1 LSEIEAVS
9 ETIEILTSDEAR
21 DAANGTYMQVS
32 SFMQVTSTARRQ
44 KRAAAL
50 LRRAALK
57 SRSADLEMLATSAEL
72 DGFEKV
78 KKAMDDL
85 VALLNTQQAD
95 EVKKNDWCKDELQE
109 NEMSTLKKE
118 DEQADLEAKI
128 ENLKSSVKTFGEE
141 IKAANAAIDQA
152 YVDLQSASMD
162 RKAENMDFQKVVAD
176 QTTTREILLK
186 AVDKLASFYAKSSLL
201 QQKKAEHK
209 QAPPVVQAEY
219 KPSGGAGG
227 IMSML
232 EKLIEETKTIT
243 AESKKA
249 ESEAQKAYE
258 TLIADTNASVKDL
271 MKEITTKEEATSTAK
286 KDTVQA
292 EADLQ
297 DTTDE
302 LEGLSKYEA
311 DLHDEC
317 DYILKNFDTRQQ
329 ARAAEIESIKEAKAI
344 LSGAK

>member
-1 LSEIEAVS
+1 
-9 ETIEILTSDEAR
+9 
-21 DAANGTYMQVS
+21 MQVG
-32 SFMQVTSTARRQ
+32 SFLQVSSTARRQ

-57 SRSADLEMLATSAEL
+57 SKSPELALLATSAEL

-85 VALLNTQQAD
+85 VALLKTQQAD

-109 NEMSTLKKE
+109 NEMNTLKKE

-152 YVDLQSASMD
+152 YVDLQRASMD

-186 AVDKLASFYAKSSLL
+186 ALDKLASFYDKSALL
-201 QQKKAEHK
+201 QKNQHK
-209 QAPPVVQAEY
+209 HSQTPPVVQAEY

-232 EKLIEETKTIT
+232 
-243 AESKKA
+243 
-249 ESEAQKAYE
+249 
-258 TLIADTNASVKDL
+258 
-271 MKEITTKEEATSTAK
+271 
-286 KDTVQA
+286 
-292 EADLQ
+292 
-297 DTTDE
+297 
-302 LEGLSKYEA
+302 
-311 DLHDEC
+311 
-317 DYILKNFDTRQQ
+317 
-329 ARAAEIESIKEAKAI
+329 
-344 LSGAK
+344 

>member
-1 LSEIEAVS
+1 
-9 ETIEILTSDEAR
+9 
-21 DAANGTYMQVS
+21 MQVG
-32 SFMQVTSTARRQ
+32 SFLQVSSTARRQ

-57 SRSADLEMLATSAEL
+57 SKSPELALLATSAEL

-85 VALLNTQQAD
+85 VALLKTQQAD

-109 NEMSTLKKE
+109 NEMNTLKKE

-141 IKAANAAIDQA
+141 IKAANAAIEQA
-152 YVDLQSASMD
+152 HVDLQSASMD

-186 AVDKLASFYAKSSLL
+186 ALDKLASFYDKAELL
-201 QQKKAEHK
+201 QKSQKGKHT

-249 ESEAQKAYE
+249 ESEAQKGYE
-258 TLIADTNASVKDL
+258 TLIADTNAAVKDL
-271 MKEITTKEEATSTAK
+271 MKEIVAKEEATSQAK
-286 KDTVQA
+286 KDLVQA
-292 EADLQ
+292 ESDLQ

-302 LEGLSKYEA
+302 LEGLSKYNA

-317 DYILKNFDTRQQ
+317 DYVLKNFDTRQQ